1 MFISRCL
8 REGRN
13 VLGFVIMEDKFEV
26 FIRKKHKKKKS
37 LTEEDV
43 AELQHRGH
51 FLLKPKLAR
60 LDMSEFPLLLKNL
73 DKLNV
78 KTTHYTPLTFGVDPL
93 KRNIADYVR
102 NGFINL
108 DKPANPSS
116 YEVATWIR
124 KILRVEKTRPSGTVD
139 SKMTGCLIVCIERA
153 TRLVKAQQRAGKEYV
168 GIIRLHNDIESEL
181 QLSRVLEI
189 LTGALFQRPPFSAAV
204 KRWLRIVT
212 VYENKLLEYDPKTRF
227 GVFWVSC
234 EAGTYISTLCTHIGL
249 LLGVGG
255 HMKELRRVRSGNLTE
270 KDNMVTMHDVLDA
283 QWQLDNKKDETYL
296 RRVIYPLEKLLTS
309 HKRIVMKDSAVNAI
323 CYGANAML
331 PGVLQYEDGI
341 EVNEEIVII
350 TTKGE
355 AICIAVAMMSTATIS
370 TCDHGMVAASK
381 RVILERDT
389 YPRQWGLGPKAG
401 QKRMMRQRGKSE
413 SQTQRG
419 REKENIMRWHLHL
432 LLENLRSKEGR
443 KRESR
448 EGG

>member
-153 TRLVKAQQRAGKEYV
+153 TRLVKAQQRA
-168 GIIRLHNDIESEL
+168 
-181 QLSRVLEI
+181 
-189 LTGALFQRPPFSAAV
+189 
-204 KRWLRIVT
+204 
-212 VYENKLLEYDPKTRF
+212 

-413 SQTQRG
+413 SQTQSISRKG
-419 REKENIMRWHLHL
+419 AVAVGQRIAK
-432 LLENLRSKEGR
+432 R
-443 KRESR
+443 KRER
-448 EGG
+448 EYNEMASTSTTRKFEEQRRKEKRKQRRWIVW